1 MKIPYIMFMK
11 HAEKL
16 TKNAPSGRL
25 VLKGVHHTEDGNLVV
40 TDSHRLYLA
49 KNAVHVSE
57 STVLDPKTGDQIDGN
72 YPPVDQ
78 LIPSANNALA
88 EILFDTKVLLSG
100 VNALLKCNQVDSGEK
115 AFVKLSATP
124 GNLPTISIKNS
135 HMFSQ
140 FAGGQFNGDEDVKL
154 AFDTQY
160 FVDALSLFKACK
172 TDKMILRYYGSL
184 QPFTITPEDSQEL
197 IVVISPIRIEGSN
210 E

>member
-11 HAEKL
+11 HAEKI
-16 TKNAPSGRL
+16 TKNAPSGRP
-25 VLKGVHHTEDGNLVV
+25 VLKGVYHTEDGNLIV

-49 KNAVHVSE
+49 KNAVHGSE

-78 LIPSANNALA
+78 LIPSVNNAIA
-88 EILFDTKVLLSG
+88 EILFDTNDLLSG

-115 AFVKLSATP
+115 AFVKLNATP
-124 GNLPTISIKNS
+124 GSLPTISIKNS

-140 FAGGQFNGDEDVKL
+140 FTGGQFNGDEDVKL

-172 TDKMILRYYGSL
+172 TDKIILRYYGSFR
-184 QPFTITPEDSQEL
+184 PFTIASEDSQDL
-197 IVVISPIRIEGSN
+197 LAIILPIRIEGSN